1 MTMISQ
7 IRKAQQLYLNHAPK
21 GAAIMVLILFA
32 FISGPVAAFETS
44 YFKAPSLDGYTLLS
58 EEDADGDGDGAKETH
73 VKHYSNA
80 TGDLM
85 FSMTTKGTLWAWSR
99 QSHAGA
105 ESDKNYV
112 LRDSDCDGVFDQRY
126 SLDEEYH
133 VPDCLK

>member
-1 MTMISQ
+1 MISY
-7 IRKAQQLYLNHAPK
+7 IRRTQQLYLNHTLT
-21 GAAIMVLILFA
+21 GTAIVVLLLSALICV
-32 FISGPVAAFETS
+32 PVAALETS

-73 VKHYSNA
+73 VKHYRNA

-105 ESDKNYV
+105 ESGKNFV

>member
-1 MTMISQ
+1 MISQ
-7 IRKAQQLYLNHAPK
+7 IREIQQLYLNHAPK
-21 GAAIMVLILFA
+21 GTSIMVLILCA
-32 FISGPVAAFETS
+32 FICGPVAAFETS
-44 YFKAPSLDGYTLLS
+44 YFEAPSLDGYNLLS

-99 QSHAGA
+99 QSHTGA
-105 ESDKNYV
+105 ESNKNFV
-112 LRDSDCDGVFDQRY
+112 LRDSNCDGVFDQRY